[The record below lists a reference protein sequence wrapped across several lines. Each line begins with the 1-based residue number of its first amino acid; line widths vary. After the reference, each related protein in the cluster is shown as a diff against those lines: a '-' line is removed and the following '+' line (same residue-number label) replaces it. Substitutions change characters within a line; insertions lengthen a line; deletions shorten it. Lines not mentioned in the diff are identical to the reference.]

1 MLVTLWGELLVSKRL
16 LKHSYQ
22 TWYSF
27 YIVQKYTSYL
37 LENVTSSLRKFSLK
51 VLLLHTK
58 EKFSYKFT
66 FCTDWTC
73 LQGSILVTMLSFD
86 HMVVYKKRKK
96 CYLQFYFLNWSAGS
110 YLWVVAM
117 LRLQCSE
124 AVRLSKW
131 RCNKWYS
138 FQCFIELLLGNDT
151 V

>member
-27 YIVQKYTSYL
+27 YIVQKYTTYL

-51 VLLLHTK
+51 VLLLLTK

-86 HMVVYKKRKK
+86 HMVVYKKEKVLLTVLLFKLICRIVSVSGRHVVVGQHGCLYKK
-96 CYLQFYFLNWSAGS
+96 KS
-110 YLWVVAM
+110 VT
-117 LRLQCSE
+117 
-124 AVRLSKW
+124 
-131 RCNKWYS
+131 YS
-138 FQCFIELLLGNDT
+138 FTFYTIRP
-151 V
+151 